1 LNRFGNTSW
10 LSSRQVTQRV
20 VVQQLPGVSLRP
32 IELPL
37 VATAQR
43 AVAFMPSW
51 ILLPMILMA
60 AIGICATVVLRART
74 QFSISQAQHSRM
86 SSDIEV
92 LRRSNAALQVEIR
105 RMTTEPATIESTA
118 RARLGM
124 VRPTD
129 IIVPVESKTS
139 TNLATL
145 SFVR

>member
-1 LNRFGNTSW
+1 LNRLGSTTW
-10 LSSRQVTQRV
+10 LSNRPVTQRV
-20 VVQQLPGVSLRP
+20 AVQQIPGVSFRP
-32 IELPL
+32 ISFPI
-37 VATAQR
+37 VASAQR
-43 AVAFMPSW
+43 AVAFVPSW
-51 ILLPMILMA
+51 IFLAMILMA
-60 AIGICATVVLRART
+60 AAGICATVVLRARN
-74 QFSISQAQHSRM
+74 QFQLSQAQHSRM

-105 RMTTEPATIESTA
+105 RMTTEPAAIESTA

-129 IIVPVESKTS
+129 IIVPVGSHTS

>member
-1 LNRFGNTSW
+1 MSF
-10 LSSRQVTQRV
+10 
-20 VVQQLPGVSLRP
+20 P
-32 IELPL
+32 I
-37 VATAQR
+37 VASAQR
-43 AVAFMPSW
+43 TVAFVPSW
-51 ILLPMILMA
+51 IFLAMILMSA
-60 AIGICATVVLRART
+60 AGICATVVLRART
-74 QFSISQAQHSRM
+74 QFHVSQAQHSRM

-105 RMTTEPATIESTA
+105 RMTTEPEAIESTA

-129 IIVPVESKTS
+129 IIVPVASKTS